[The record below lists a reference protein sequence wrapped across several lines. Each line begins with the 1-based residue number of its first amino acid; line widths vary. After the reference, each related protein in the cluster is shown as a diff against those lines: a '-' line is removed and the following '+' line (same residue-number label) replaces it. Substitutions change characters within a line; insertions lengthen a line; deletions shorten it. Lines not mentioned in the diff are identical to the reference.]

1 MEVTETTNELVKVV
15 ETSGVEPQTA
25 TTLKESFLP
34 FFEQAEEW
42 KRKAEALVV
51 TDATQ
56 VHDMKMARTARLALK
71 EIRVNADKKRKEL
84 KEDSLRYGKAV
95 QGVYNVIEFLIAP
108 IEKHLQ
114 EQEDFVAIAEAKR
127 KAELK
132 ASREMEIQPF
142 AEFVALG
149 LNFGEMTDED
159 YAKTLNGA
167 KLQLQAKI
175 EAEQKSEAEKIA
187 KEKAEAEER
196 ERIRIEN
203 ERLKAEAEAKERQL
217 AEERAKAEAERKAIE
232 EKARKEKE
240 EAEKKAQVER
250 AKQDAILKAER
261 EAKEKLEAELKAK
274 AEAEQKARKEAEE
287 KAAAE
292 LKAKAEAEQKARK
305 EAEEKAA
312 AELKAKQD
320 AEKKAKAAPDKA
332 KLNDFAKM
340 LDELTLPELKSE
352 EANKV
357 LSDAKTLLQKVSTFI
372 REKSSII

>member
-292 LKAKAEAEQKARK
+292 LKAK
-305 EAEEKAA
+305 
-312 AELKAKQD
+312 QD

>member
-274 AEAEQKARKEAEE
+274 AEACCKRQ
-287 KAAAE
+287 
-292 LKAKAEAEQKARK
+292 
-305 EAEEKAA
+305 
-312 AELKAKQD
+312 
-320 AEKKAKAAPDKA
+320 EKKQKKKQPQNL
-332 KLNDFAKM
+332 KLNKM
-340 LDELTLPELKSE
+340 LKRKRKQHPTKQ
-352 EANKV
+352 N
-357 LSDAKTLLQKVSTFI
+357 
-372 REKSSII
+372 

>member
-1 MEVTETTNELVKVV
+1 MKVTETTNELVKVV
-15 ETSGVEPQTA
+15 ETSGVEAQTA
-25 TTLKESFLP
+25 TTLKEKFLP

-51 TDATQ
+51 TDASQ

-71 EIRVNADKKRKEL
+71 EIRVNADKTRKEL

-95 QGVYNVIEFLIAP
+95 QGVYNVIEYLIAP

-132 ASREMEIQPF
+132 ASREMELQPF
-142 AEFVALG
+142 AEFVPFG
-149 LNFGEMTDED
+149 LNLGEMSEED

-167 KLQLQAKI
+167 KLQSQAKI
-175 EAEQKSEAEKIA
+175 EAEQKAEAERIA

-196 ERIRIEN
+196 ERIKIEN
-203 ERLKAEAEAKERQL
+203 EKLKAEAEAKEKQL

-232 EKARKEKE
+232 EKARKEK
-240 EAEKKAQVER
+240 AAAD
-250 AKQDAILKAER
+250 AKLKAEK
-261 EAKEKLEAELKAK
+261 EANEKLQAEIRAK
-274 AEAEQKARKEAEE
+274 AEAEEKAKREAEA
-287 KAAAE
+287 KAQAE
-292 LKAKAEAEQKARK
+292 MKAK
-305 EAEEKAA
+305 
-312 AELKAKQD
+312 ELAD
-320 AEKKAKAAPDKA
+320 KKAKAAPDKA

-340 LDELTLPELKSE
+340 LDELALPELKSE

-357 LSDAKTLLQKVSTFI
+357 LTDAKTLLAKVSTFI

>member
-15 ETSGVEPQTA
+15 ETSGLEAQTSNYI
-25 TTLKESFLP
+25 KEKFLP
-34 FFEQAEEW
+34 FFEQAEDW

-51 TDATQ
+51 TDASQ

-71 EIRVNADKKRKEL
+71 EIRVNADKTRKEL

-95 QGVYNVIEFLIAP
+95 QGVYNVIEYLIAP

-114 EQEDFVAIAEAKR
+114 EQEDFVVIQEAKR

-132 ASREMEIQPF
+132 ASREMELQPF
-142 AEFVALG
+142 AEFVPLG
-149 LNFGEMTDED
+149 LNLGEMSEED
-159 YAKTLNGA
+159 YGKTLNGA

-175 EAEQKSEAEKIA
+175 EAEQKAEAERIA

-196 ERIRIEN
+196 ERVRLEN
-203 ERLKAEAEAKERQL
+203 ERLKAEAEAKEKQL
-217 AEERAKAEAERKAIE
+217 AEERAKAEAERKALE
-232 EKARKEKE
+232 EKARKEK
-240 EAEKKAQVER
+240 AAAD
-250 AKQDAILKAER
+250 AKLKAER
-261 EAKEKLEAELKAK
+261 EAKEKLEAELKAR
-274 AEAEQKARKEAEE
+274 AEAEAKAKREAE
-287 KAAAE
+287 A
-292 LKAKAEAEQKARK
+292 
-305 EAEEKAA
+305 KAA

-340 LDELTLPELKSE
+340 LDELNLPELKSE
-352 EANKV
+352 EAQKI
-357 LSDAKTLLQKVSTFI
+357 LTDAKTLLAKVSTFI

>member
-250 AKQDAILKAER
+250 AKAEAERKAIEEKARKEKEEAEKKAQVERAKQDAILKAER

-292 LKAKAEAEQKARK
+292 LKAK
-305 EAEEKAA
+305 
-312 AELKAKQD
+312 QD
-320 AEKKAKAAPDKA
+320 AEKKAKAATKTVNQ
-332 KLNDFAKM
+332 NDN
-340 LDELTLPELKSE
+340 SR
-352 EANKV
+352 
-357 LSDAKTLLQKVSTFI
+357 I
-372 REKSSII
+372 